1 MVHIDETNAKPSF
14 RTVFVVDVCLV
25 RWPAGAERLEELR
38 DERVPRLLVVESD
51 APPPITADELEDWV
65 RLPVDEGDVLARVQV
80 LSRRAQALMLPELDA
95 DGVVRFGSDCA
106 PLSPLEARLAEPLVD
121 QFRSVV
127 SRTDLTQAGW
137 PVEAPGRNAL
147 DVHVLRLRRRLE
159 PIGLGIR
166 TVRSRGYM
174 LEPAA

>member
-38 DERVPRLLVVESD
+38 DERV
-51 APPPITADELEDWV
+51 PITADELEDWV